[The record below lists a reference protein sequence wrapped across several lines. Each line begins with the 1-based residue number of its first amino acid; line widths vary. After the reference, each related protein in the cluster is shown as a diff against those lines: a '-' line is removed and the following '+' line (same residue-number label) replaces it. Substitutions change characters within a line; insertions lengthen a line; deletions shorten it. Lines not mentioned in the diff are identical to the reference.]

1 MQIVHLIP
9 EAYLDGRSP
18 ASFAGLIVLVHPAN
32 IDAGISNGFAWGHAA
47 LAVKSLRRRSG

>member
-1 MQIVHLIP
+1 MQIVHLFP

-18 ASFAGLIVLVHPAN
+18 ASLSELIVLVHPAN
-32 IDAGISNGFAWGHAA
+32 IDAGISNGFAWSHAA